1 MTAYLV
7 SGRAEIIPAWAS
19 VLTLFWSLATV
30 FKIFS
35 LCTTPHTC
43 PFITFSYFPPCSL
56 SLCAVSSHS
65 FLCVSDNSCCQ
76 PPLPGVYSLLFFS
89 LFSSSKLT
97 LVLLVL
103 VSFIAHNFLV
113 FSSFLHVLFFLAAV
127 FHTLRDLLLAAPAM
141 LTYSS
146 HGHLLRCFLQKWS
159 LTTDFLQTFC
169 SNTAKALAVS
179 VQCPSLWMVR
189 HLPSPAVRCFNWRCA
204 KILSSM
210 VRCSSS
216 LPEGTDPDAC
226 CAE

>member
-1 MTAYLV
+1 MEVILLLHSAQFFLEMALEASMPWARVRPTCSFYKIFFSLSPSLSYMTAYLV

-19 VLTLFWSLATV
+19 VLTLFWSLVTV
-30 FKIFS
+30 FKLFS

-97 LVLLVL
+97 LVLLAL

-113 FSSFLHVLFFLAAV
+113 FSSFLCVLFFLAAV

-141 LTYSS
+141 LTYQFPWASPLMLFTEMVIDHWFSTNLLFQHSKSS
-146 HGHLLRCFLQKWS
+146 SCLC
-159 LTTDFLQTFC
+159 
-169 SNTAKALAVS
+169 AVS
-179 VQCPSLWMVR
+179 
-189 HLPSPAVRCFNWRCA
+189 
-204 KILSSM
+204 
-210 VRCSSS
+210 
-216 LPEGTDPDAC
+216 
-226 CAE
+226 

>member
-1 MTAYLV
+1 MEVILLLHSAQFFLEMALEASMPWARVRPTCSFYKIFFSHSPSLSYMTAYLV
-7 SGRAEIIPAWAS
+7 SGRPEIIPAWAS
-19 VLTLFWSLATV
+19 VLTLFWSLVTV
-30 FKIFS
+30 FKMFS

-113 FSSFLHVLFFLAAV
+113 FSSFLCVLFFFGCCFSHIEGSAV
-127 FHTLRDLLLAAPAM
+127 
-141 LTYSS
+141 
-146 HGHLLRCFLQKWS
+146 G
-159 LTTDFLQTFC
+159 
-169 SNTAKALAVS
+169 
-179 VQCPSLWMVR
+179 CPCYA
-189 HLPSPAVRCFNWRCA
+189 HLPVPMG
-204 KILSSM
+204 ISS
-210 VRCSSS
+210 
-216 LPEGTDPDAC
+216 DAFYRNGHWPLIFYKPSVPTQQKL
-226 CAE
+226 